1 MFCGL
6 VGGSALHL
14 QSLVSLFSCC
24 PLKGLLESR
33 RPRKRLL
40 GELWKLFFGWSVG
53 GSWGGGKLKEGGG
66 VGFDL

>member
-6 VGGSALHL
+6 LDGPALYL
-14 QSLVSLFSCC
+14 QPLVSLFSCC

-53 GSWGGGKLKEGGG
+53 SSWGGGKLKEGGG